1 MAGSPFYSRHTCQI
15 ILHLK
20 LMQCYTSVIFQYT
33 QGKRLCY
40 LVQLTWEIQR
50 FLRLLKLGIEIA
62 HILFLSNN
70 FEVTSFTCTSL
81 PSGLA
86 RMKLR
91 GSLFKL
97 RKGFWAK
104 AELPAVRAPR
114 TRAGPDCVG
123 FSPPHL
129 LSGESWTPAPFLKE
143 SATFFSQ

>member
-1 MAGSPFYSRHTCQI
+1 MSNHPTSETHAMLYVSHISIHPGE
-15 ILHLK
+15 
-20 LMQCYTSVIFQYT
+20 TSVLSCST
-33 QGKRLCY
+33 HVGN
-40 LVQLTWEIQR
+40 TEI
-50 FLRLLKLGIEIA
+50 LRLLKLGIEIA

-70 FEVTSFTCTSL
+70 FEVTSFTRTSL

-86 RMKLR
+86 RMKPR

-97 RKGFWAK
+97 RKGFGAK